1 MAQRDLQTITAFASD
16 KQRLR
21 KAIMTVRL
29 TIGGAGLL
37 APRLVAWLFGVA
49 APKGSAVTPVLR
61 MFAVREALMA
71 YQLYQA
77 PEEEL
82 EEVLRQGI
90 VVDAIDLAVALAAFA
105 RGDVGFRT
113 FMTTAAAAGSVAA
126 AGYAA
131 RPGLDT

>member
-1 MAQRDLQTITAFASD
+1 
-16 KQRLR
+16 
-21 KAIMTVRL
+21 MTVRL
-29 TIGGAGLL
+29 TIGGAGLV
-37 APRLVAWLFGVA
+37 APRLVAWLFGVG

-90 VVDAIDLAVALAAFA
+90 VVDSIDLAVALAAFA

-113 FMTTAAAAGSVAA
+113 FVTTAAAAGSVAA

-131 RPGLDT
+131 RPGLDA